1 MGASK
6 KSSRTNPSIEKR
18 MWSLIIKIL
27 LEIFLPAVK
36 ERILLPAIPNQC
48 RHQFG
53 KGVIESRPRVT
64 QPSMKDM
71 ALSWHSIMALNGTH
85 QSFFWRKGTPRV
97 KAGFSVVATSLRT
110 TAPSRREKGKGD
122 SGDFLQIRRR
132 DV

>member
-85 QSFFWRKGTPRV
+85 QSFLEEGD
-97 KAGFSVVATSLRT
+97 
-110 TAPSRREKGKGD
+110 TAGKGWLFRGRYVSTND
-122 SGDFLQIRRR
+122 SSI
-132 DV
+132 